1 MTTPKRSVRLG
12 FVDLG
17 SDSRPKSGKV
27 YPVIEASS
35 DKIGEIDYPSTQ
47 YKRFNL
53 DLTSF

>member
-1 MTTPKRSVRLG
+1 MKTKNRPVRPG

-35 DKIGEIDYPSTQ
+35 NKNGEID
-47 YKRFNL
+47 
-53 DLTSF
+53 